1 MRTFGV
7 ILIVIGILMF
17 FFRSCTFTSEYNVL
31 SLKDIEIN
39 REQTQNIGWSI
50 YFGPAIV
57 LIGTILLY
65 AEKKRKKY

>member
-17 FFRSCTFTSEYNVL
+17 FFRSCSFTSEYNIL

-39 REQTQNIGWSI
+39 REQTQNIGWSM
-50 YFGPAIV
+50 YVGPAIV
-57 LIGTILLY
+57 IIGIILLY
-65 AEKKRKKY
+65 AERKRKKF